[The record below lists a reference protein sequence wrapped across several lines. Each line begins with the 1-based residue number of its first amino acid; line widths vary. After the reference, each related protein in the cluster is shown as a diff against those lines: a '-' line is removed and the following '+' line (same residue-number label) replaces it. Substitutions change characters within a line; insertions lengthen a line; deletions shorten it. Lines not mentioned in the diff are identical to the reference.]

1 MPKINSVSPDQ
12 TSYTQVI
19 QSIANMP
26 KRLWLYGDLPPQ
38 RVTSV
43 AIVGTRKPTPYG
55 REVTYRLA
63 YELASRGVVIISGL
77 AIGTDGIAHE
87 AALDAGG
94 TTIAVLPTP
103 LDAIHPR
110 THHKLAE
117 DIVNRGGA
125 LLSEYGPGDDVY
137 KVNFVARNRIVA
149 GLSDAVLIT
158 EAAARSG
165 TLITANFALQQGK
178 PVLVVPG
185 NITSTM
191 SAGCNNLLKV
201 GATPVTDVSD
211 ILHELNLRDTAQTE
225 LPFGNDR
232 EEDTL
237 LKLMSDGVRE
247 GELLHQ
253 KSGLSAATYSQ
264 TMTMLEIEGKIKALG
279 ANQWTLR

>member
-1 MPKINSVSPDQ
+1 
-12 TSYTQVI
+12 
-19 QSIANMP
+19 
-26 KRLWLYGDLPPQ
+26 
-38 RVTSV
+38 VTSV